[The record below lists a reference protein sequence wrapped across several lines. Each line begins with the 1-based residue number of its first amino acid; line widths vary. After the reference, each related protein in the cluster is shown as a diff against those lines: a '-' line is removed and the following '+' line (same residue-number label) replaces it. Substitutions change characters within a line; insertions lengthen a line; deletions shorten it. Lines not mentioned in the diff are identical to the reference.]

1 MQAINPFHSASLNRN
16 TGIQHAFFSRE
27 GGASTGLLDS
37 LNFSLSKGDSLEAIA
52 YNRAQVAQYYGDASR
67 LPQYANQVHG
77 RDVLVIDEPFD
88 FFSPPKVDGLITK
101 TPNLVIGVQTADCIP
116 LLLYE
121 ARAQIIGAIHVGWKG
136 AYLDIIEEALC
147 QIQKLGG
154 EVQSVQ
160 AAIGPCIHQPNYEV
174 DQSFHDKFLNKHAV
188 AEQFF
193 KPSTRTAHY
202 LFDLPSYA
210 TWQLQGQNIA
220 SVDTLHI
227 DTYDSPDR
235 FYSCRRAFHKSEA
248 TYGCTLATIML
259 KS

>member
-1 MQAINPFHSASLNRN
+1 MQAINPFHSSALNKN

-37 LNFSLSKGDSLEAIA
+37 LNFSLSKGDTLEAIT
-52 YNRAQVAQYYGDASR
+52 YNRAQVAQYYGDSTR
-67 LPQYANQVHG
+67 LPQYAKQVHG
-77 RDVLVIDEPFD
+77 RDVLVIHEPFD
-88 FFSPPKVDGLITK
+88 FFSPPEVDGLITK

-147 QIQKLGG
+147 QIQDLGG
-154 EVQSVQ
+154 TVQNIQ
-160 AAIGPCIHQPNYEV
+160 AAIGPCIHQSNYEV
-174 DQSFHDKFLNKHAV
+174 DQIFYDKFRIKHA
-188 AEQFF
+188 AAQKFF
-193 KPSTRTAHY
+193 KPSTRTSHY

-210 TWQLQGQNIA
+210 TWQLQEGNVA
-220 SVDTLHI
+220 SVDTLAV
-227 DTYDSPDR
+227 DTYNFPDR

>member
-1 MQAINPFHSASLNRN
+1 MQAINPSHSSSLNKN

-27 GGASTGLLDS
+27 GGASSGLLDS
-37 LNFSLSKGDSLEAIA
+37 LNFSLSKGDTLDAIT
-52 YNRAQVAQYYGDASR
+52 YNRAQVAEYYGDSSR
-67 LPQYANQVHG
+67 LPQYAKQVHG
-77 RDVLVIDEPFD
+77 RDVLVIDKPLD
-88 FFSPPKVDGLITK
+88 FFSLPEVDGLITK

-121 ARAQIIGAIHVGWKG
+121 EPARIIGAIHVGWKG
-136 AYLDIIEEALC
+136 AYLDIVEEALN

-154 EVQSVQ
+154 KAQNIQ

-174 DQSFHDKFLNKHAV
+174 DQAFHDRFLNKNKTAQ
-188 AEQFF
+188 QFF
-193 KPSTRTAHY
+193 KPSSRTSHY
-202 LFDLPSYA
+202 LFDLPSYV
-210 TWQLQGQNIA
+210 TRQLYEKNVT
-220 SVDTLHI
+220 SVDILPI